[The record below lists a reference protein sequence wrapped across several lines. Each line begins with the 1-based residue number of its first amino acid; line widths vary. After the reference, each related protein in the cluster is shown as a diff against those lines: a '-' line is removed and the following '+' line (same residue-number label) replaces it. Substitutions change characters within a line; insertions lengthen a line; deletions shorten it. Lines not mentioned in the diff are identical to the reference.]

1 MKIERLIIFLCLI
14 FALAAIPGCG
24 GKKQQK
30 ASLPAD
36 TKLQTS
42 IDLPQQFEDEK
53 LSKLGIISEPGELIA
68 LEKKENEILSPHAI
82 VEEKSPQV
90 EKELPYCPEEE
101 PSIEFHFEN
110 ADLEMLINQISE
122 LFDLTFVAD
131 DSITPMLQ
139 GAKTVK
145 GNKISFKTQRPLTKK
160 EAWDLFV
167 TFLDIAGFAVIS
179 EANPKLKRI
188 VTIDLAKKSPL
199 RAFIGVPP
207 SELPN
212 SDEMVRY
219 VYFVENAALETIA
232 KIANDLRS
240 PSSSLAILQ
249 EMKALI
255 ITDKSYNIKSLMN
268 IVKELDKSVMPQAMS
283 VLKLRKAD
291 AKEVKALYDSLAQVD
306 EKSMAQ
312 QRFFPG
318 RRTPPSAYFSDN
330 VAVFAEPRTNSLIL
344 LGPQDSIK
352 RIEDFITQSVDV
364 DLTQPYSPLHVLPLR
379 YADAKT
385 IADIMNTVTRFGEG
399 SEAGRTG
406 GVRGGDKY
414 MKPIT
419 FTPEFETNRLI
430 IKGDYEDFLRAKEI
444 ISELDAP
451 QPQVAIEVLLLS
463 VALNDKRQLGAQIRS
478 RVPGSE
484 GLAGTNVK
492 FQTSGLFGTGQIVTD
507 PNGNGV
513 NRLLGNLLNLV
524 SSGIAAGN
532 TIISLGDSLNVWAI
546 IQALETASN
555 VQVLANPF
563 LIATNKAKAVV
574 SLGEVRRVTT
584 GTIVGGSNTQTNTYG
599 DAPAELKVEIQPQ
612 INSDG
617 MIVLEIVVK
626 LSQFVGAANPDNAVR
641 TTREIKTKTIVTN
654 KEVIALGGLIQTNI
668 ENLVTKVPV
677 LGDMPLLGW
686 LFKNKTK
693 IASKSNLLILI
704 SSRIIEPQGGEA
716 ITSFTNDH
724 LTDYTDTVNEMY
736 YPNERRDP
744 INRWFFRSKDLNER
758 ATDEFIFRR
767 QKDALEGTTLQKDVV
782 TPIVAQ
788 APKAPQKTIVA
799 SNKKSKGSPLMT
811 ALGNEKGV
819 TA

>member
-1 MKIERLIIFLCLI
+1 MKIGRSFIFLCLI
-14 FALAAIPGCG
+14 FVIAAIPGCG
-24 GKKQQK
+24 GRKKSTS
-30 ASLPAD
+30 ANPIN

-42 IDLPQQFEDEK
+42 IDVPSEFDNEK
-53 LSKLGIISEPGELIA
+53 LSRIGLSSESGEAIA
-68 LEKKENEILSPHAI
+68 QNQELKEQAAPVTIAEK
-82 VEEKSPQV
+82 V
-90 EKELPYCPEEE
+90 LPTDQLPECPEEE

-110 ADLEMLINQISE
+110 ADLEMLINQVSE
-122 LFDLTFVAD
+122 LFDVTFVAD
-131 DSITPMLQ
+131 DSIMPMLQ
-139 GAKTVK
+139 GAKSVR
-145 GNKISFKTQRPLTKK
+145 GNKISFKTQRPLTRKD
-160 EAWDLFV
+160 AWDLFI

-188 VTIDLAKKSPL
+188 VTIDLARRSPL
-199 RAFIGVPP
+199 KAFIGVPP

-212 SDEMVRY
+212 SDEMIRF
-219 VYFVENAALETIA
+219 VYFLENISLETVRPILA
-232 KIANDLRS
+232 SLSS
-240 PSSSLAILQ
+240 PNSQITILN
-249 EMKALI
+249 EMKAFV

-268 IVKELDKSVMPQAMS
+268 IIKELDKAIMPQSMS

-318 RRTPPSAYFSDN
+318 RKTPPSAYFSEN
-330 VAVFAEPRTNSLIL
+330 VAMFAEPRTNSLIL

-385 IADIMNTVTRFGEG
+385 IADIMNQVTQFGAG
-399 SEAGRTG
+399 SEAGKSG

-478 RVPGSE
+478 REPGTQ
-484 GLAGTNVK
+484 GIAGTDVK
-492 FQTSGLFGTGQIVTD
+492 FQTSGLFGTGQIVAN
-507 PNGNGV
+507 PNGSGV

-524 SSGIAAGN
+524 SNGIAAGN

-546 IQALETASN
+546 IQALQTASN

-563 LIATNKAKAVV
+563 LIATNKSKAVV

-584 GTIVGGSNTQTNTYG
+584 GTIIGGSNTQTNTYG
-599 DAPAELKVEIQPQ
+599 DAPAELKVEISPQ

-617 MIVLEIVVK
+617 MIVLDITVK
-626 LSQFVGAANPDNAVR
+626 LSQFVGQANPDNAVR

-668 ENLVTKVPV
+668 ESLLTKVPV
-677 LGDMPLLGW
+677 LGDIPLVGW
-686 LFKNKTK
+686 FFKNKTK

-704 SSRIIEPQGGEA
+704 SSRIIEPQANEA
-716 ITSFTNDH
+716 ITAFTHNH
-724 LTDYTDTVNEMY
+724 ITDYTDTVNEMY
-736 YPNERRDP
+736 YPSERRDP
-744 INRWFFRSKDLNER
+744 VNRWFFRQNDLNEK

-767 QKDALEGTTLQKDVV
+767 QGEAIAETKMHKDIVV
-782 TPIVAQ
+782 PIAAAQ
-788 APKAPQKTIVA
+788 PPQKPKTVIA
-799 SNKKSKGSPLMT
+799 ANKKTKGSPLMN
-811 ALGNEKGV
+811 ALAEGPQG
-819 TA
+819 AHA